1 MFKKNRTLLEKL
13 KNQHPFSLENLPP
26 LIQIDDEEFN
36 IDQTT
41 LDQLAF
47 AILSLENEIQPMSR
61 RLYALREL
69 YGLARKRG
77 ALGAQ
82 QMDEIFAKVEKSQ

>member
-13 KNQHPFSLENLPP
+13 KSLHPYSLDELPA
-26 LIQIDDEEFN
+26 LVQVEGEELN
-36 IDQTT
+36 IEQTT

-47 AILSLENEIQPMSR
+47 AILSLENKIQPWNR

-69 YGLARKRG
+69 YDLARKRG

-82 QMDEIFAKVEKSQ
+82 RMEEIFAKAEKSQ

>member
-1 MFKKNRTLLEKL
+1 MFKRNRTLLEKL
-13 KNQHPFSLENLPP
+13 KSLHPFSLENLPS
-26 LIQIDDEEFN
+26 LIQIEGEELN
-36 IDQTT
+36 IEQTT

-47 AILSLENEIQPMSR
+47 AIHALEDKIQPWNR

-69 YGLARKRG
+69 YDLARKRG

-82 QMDEIFAKVEKSQ
+82 HMEEIFAKMEKPL

>member
-1 MFKKNRTLLEKL
+1 MFKRNRTLLEKL

-36 IDQTT
+36 IEHTT

-47 AILSLENEIQPMSR
+47 AILALENEVRPINR

-69 YGLARKRG
+69 YDLARKRG
-77 ALGAQ
+77 AIGVQ
-82 QMDEIFAKVEKSQ
+82 HMEEIFAKTEGL